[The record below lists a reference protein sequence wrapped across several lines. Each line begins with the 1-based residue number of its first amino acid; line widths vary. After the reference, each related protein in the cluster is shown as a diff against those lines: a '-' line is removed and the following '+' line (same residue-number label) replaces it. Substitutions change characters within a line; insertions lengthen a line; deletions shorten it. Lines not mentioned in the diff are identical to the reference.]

1 MSECKEKNWQSPT
14 LKQRALGIMALS
26 SIPLS
31 IAEISDASGLTY
43 PQVRNIIVKL
53 GSEVELSV
61 KPTHVAIGKEFHG
74 DISFSNQLPAKIIEI
89 DNGTLL
95 SSVKLASSDALF
107 ESIISLERSQKMDLK
122 VGESVTL
129 FLKASDLYIKKVL

>member
-1 MSECKEKNWQSPT
+1 MTFAFANQT
-14 LKQRALGIMALS
+14 LVMLGLELAQ
-26 SIPLS
+26 
-31 IAEISDASGLTY
+31 G
-43 PQVRNIIVKL
+43 VKL

>member
-1 MSECKEKNWQSPT
+1 VNPLKAKVIKIQSHKNLNIVTFAFANQT
-14 LKQRALGIMALS
+14 LVMLGLELAQ
-26 SIPLS
+26 
-31 IAEISDASGLTY
+31 G
-43 PQVRNIIVKL
+43 VKL

>member
-1 MSECKEKNWQSPT
+1 MNPLKAKVIKIQSHKNLNIVTFAFANQT
-14 LKQRALGIMALS
+14 LVMLGLELAQ
-26 SIPLS
+26 
-31 IAEISDASGLTY
+31 G
-43 PQVRNIIVKL
+43 VKL